1 MDDSE
6 RRSRRE
12 GERDKDHD
20 RRRLIAAV
28 LIGLVVLVVL
38 GIVVLGGGSGS
49 DSAEGGSG
57 GDAGPELPRGGRTIF
72 PRDRVVAYYGN
83 PRADSLGVLGIG
95 SPDREAKRLERQAKP
110 YERPGRPVLP
120 ALELIST
127 LVVEEPGEDGEY
139 SDHEEASVIR
149 RYLRV
154 ARAHKMLLILDIQ
167 PGYSSFV
174 AEAKRLEP
182 FLKQPDVSLAL
193 DPEWSLDSPVLPGQE
208 IGSTKGSIIDEVSAY
223 LSGLV
228 RRYDLPQKL
237 LVVHRFTEEE
247 LELEGPLRQDPGV
260 AEVINVDGFG
270 TPAAKIS
277 KYKELTAPRKRAL
290 NGFKLFYEEDTD
302 MMKPAQVMRLR
313 PQPDL
318 IVYE

>member
-12 GERDKDHD
+12 DSRDRD
-20 RRRLIAAV
+20 RRRRAIFVAAV
-28 LIGLVVLVVL
+28 LGALVLVVV
-38 GIVVLGGGSGS
+38 VVLLVSGGSDGN
-49 DSAEGGSG
+49 AHGGNG
-57 GDAGPELPRGGRTIF
+57 GEAAAPELPRGGRTIL

-95 SPDREAKRLERQAKP
+95 SPNREAERLEKQAKP

-182 FLKQPDVSLAL
+182 FLKLPDVSLAL
-193 DPEWSLDSPVLPGQE
+193 DPEWSLEPPVLPGQE
-208 IGSTKGSIIDEVSAY
+208 IGSTTGSIIDEVSAY

-277 KYKELTAPRKRAL
+277 KYKELTANRKRAL